1 MSTLSSRVSNASA
14 ALSRYGPSG
23 YSVRLAQRG
32 AKRIYMRHA
41 ATVFRCDL
49 AAPVIALAAKVP
61 VQIAPLSRKE
71 HNVLYDF
78 LSEHVRKDIID
89 WRLGEGWMPM
99 VGFYQDRP
107 IGVSWYSTQP
117 LYLASLGL
125 YLNYGEGSGY
135 IEGTM
140 TDKSLRGMGVA
151 PAIRSHICTHLRELG
166 CKQVFVCA
174 GNDNEASHAVAKRC
188 GFEPYEA
195 ITLTRFL
202 GLRHYQRHLLRSVR
216 GAA

>member
-1 MSTLSSRVSNASA
+1 MSTLSSRVSNASV
-14 ALSRYGPSG
+14 ALRRYGTSR

-32 AKRIYMRHA
+32 SKMVFMRHA

-49 AAPVIALAAKVP
+49 AAPVKALAAKVP
-61 VQIAPLSRKE
+61 VRIEPLSRDE
-71 HNVLYDF
+71 HNILYDF

-99 VGFYQDRP
+99 VGFYQNKP

-125 YLNYGEGSGY
+125 YLNYLGGSGY

-140 TDKSLRGMGVA
+140 TDESLRGMGVA
-151 PAIRSHICTHLRELG
+151 PAIRSRICARLRELG

-174 GNDNEASHAVAKRC
+174 GDDNEASHAVARRC

-202 GLRHYQRHLLRSVR
+202 GLRHYERHLL
-216 GAA
+216 

>member
-1 MSTLSSRVSNASA
+1 MSILSSRVSNASA
-14 ALSRYGPSG
+14 ALRRYGPSR
-23 YSVRLAQRG
+23 YSLRLAQRLS
-32 AKRIYMRHA
+32 KIVYMRHA

-49 AAPVIALAAKVP
+49 AAPVKALAAKIP
-61 VQIAPLSRKE
+61 VEIEPLSRDE
-71 HNVLYDF
+71 HDILYDF

-99 VGFYQDRP
+99 VGFYQNKP

-125 YLNYGEGSGY
+125 YINYGEGSGY

-140 TDKSLRGMGVA
+140 TDESLRGMGVA
-151 PAIRSHICTHLRELG
+151 PAIRSQICAYLRELG

-174 GNDNEASHAVAKRC
+174 GDDNEASHAVARRC
-188 GFEPYEA
+188 GFEPCEA

-202 GLRHYQRHLLRSVR
+202 GLRYYERHLL
-216 GAA
+216 

>member
-14 ALSRYGPSG
+14 ALRRYGPSR

-32 AKRIYMRHA
+32 SKMVYMRHA

-49 AAPVIALAAKVP
+49 AASVKALAAKVP
-61 VQIAPLSRKE
+61 VQIEPLSRDE
-71 HNVLYDF
+71 HDILYDF
-78 LSEHVRKDIID
+78 LSKHVRKDIID

-99 VGFYQDRP
+99 VGFYRNKP

-125 YLNYGEGSGY
+125 YLNYGGGSGY

-140 TDKSLRGMGVA
+140 TDESLRGMGVA
-151 PAIRSHICTHLRELG
+151 PAIRSQICAHLRELG

-174 GNDNEASHAVAKRC
+174 GDDNEASHAVARRC

-202 GLRHYQRHLLRSVR
+202 GLRHYERHLL
-216 GAA
+216 